1 MSEEFDEIKSASSL
15 QSIRNGWK
23 TLAPGR
29 ALICHAVT

>member
-29 ALICHAVT
+29 APICHAVT